1 MTSDNSTP
9 DWEQYASWDK
19 HYVWHAFTQMRDYKP
34 LIIESA
40 DGCILKD
47 IEGNELIDGV
57 SSVWCNVHGHCHQKA
72 FAVMG
77 SVETN
82 LDLARGG
89 MLVVVSE
96 VFEQKGGPRQALRVP
111 PRVAEVHR

>member
-47 IEGNELIDGV
+47 I
-57 SSVWCNVHGHCHQKA
+57 
-72 FAVMG
+72 
-77 SVETN
+77 
-82 LDLARGG
+82 
-89 MLVVVSE
+89 
-96 VFEQKGGPRQALRVP
+96 
-111 PRVAEVHR
+111 

>member
-40 DGCILKD
+40 DRCILKD
-47 IEGNELIDGV
+47 VEGNELIDGV
-57 SSVWCNVHGHCHQKA
+57 SSLWCNVHGHCHPKINAAITAQLNKVA
-72 FAVMG
+72 HVTSLGM
-77 SVETN
+77 SNPTSIE
-82 LDLARGG
+82 LARRLAMITPSG
-89 MLVVVSE
+89 LE
-96 VFEQKGGPRQALRVP
+96 HTFFFR
-111 PRVAEVHR
+111 